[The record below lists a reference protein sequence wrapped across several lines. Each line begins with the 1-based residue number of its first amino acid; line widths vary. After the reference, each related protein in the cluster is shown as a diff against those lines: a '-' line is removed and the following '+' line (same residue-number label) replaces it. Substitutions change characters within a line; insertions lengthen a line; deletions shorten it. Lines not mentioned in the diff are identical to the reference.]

1 MKTVVQKWGHSLAL
15 RIPKAMAEHIKVHE
29 GAPVEIVEDGNAL
42 LIKPTGVKTSLKE
55 LLAEVTP
62 ENLHGE
68 TKTGHVVGKEV
79 W

>member
-15 RIPKAMAEHIKVHE
+15 RIPKAMAEHIKVKE
-29 GAPVEIVEDGNAL
+29 GAPVEIQEDGNAL
-42 LIKPTGVKTSLKE
+42 LIKPVGAKPSLKE
-55 LLAEVTP
+55 LLSKVTP

-68 TKTGHVVGKEV
+68 TKTGKAVGKEV